1 MMPRKP
7 FAVVLAVM
15 PLLLFMS
22 AKETGRPSAAMD
34 LAGKAVNFAILFGG
48 LAFVLRKPLAAML
61 RKRSADIRD
70 DIRLADEG
78 SAEAAKKYQGSETR
92 LAGLEGDVL
101 RMKSEAE
108 EEARREKDRIARLAA
123 EESDRIKQFTG
134 QEIDE
139 QGRAGLRE
147 LKAYAAEKATALARE
162 RIRKRLTA
170 EGQAALIDKSIERL
184 SKLHEKP
191 GPR

>member
-7 FAVVLAVM
+7 FGVVLAAL

-22 AKETGRPSAAMD
+22 AGEAGRPSDALD

-61 RKRSADIRD
+61 RKRSADVRD
-70 DIRLADEG
+70 AIRLADEE
-78 SAEAAKKYQGSETR
+78 SAEAAKKYEGSETR

-101 RMKSEAE
+101 RLKNEAE
-108 EEARREKDRIARLAA
+108 EDARRERARIAQLAA
-123 EESDRIKQFTG
+123 EESDRVRQFTG

-139 QGRAGLRE
+139 QVRAGVRE
-147 LKAYAAEKATALARE
+147 LRAHAAEQATALARE
-162 RIRKRLTA
+162 RIRKRLTS

-184 SKLHEKP
+184 SKLHEKS

>member
-7 FAVVLAVM
+7 FAVVLTVL

-22 AKETGRPSAAMD
+22 AGEAGRPSTAMD
-34 LAGKAVNFAILFGG
+34 FAGKVVNFVILFGG

-70 DIRLADEG
+70 TIRLADEG
-78 SAEAAKKYQGSETR
+78 SAEAAKKYEGSEAR

-101 RMKSEAE
+101 QLKNEAE
-108 EEARREKDRIARLAA
+108 EDARMEKDRIARLAA
-123 EESDRIKQFTG
+123 EESDRVRQFTG

-139 QGRAGLRE
+139 QVRAGAGELR
-147 LKAYAAEKATALARE
+147 AYAAEQATALARE

-170 EGQAALIDKSIERL
+170 EGQAALINKSIERL
-184 SKLHEKP
+184 SRFYEKS
-191 GPR
+191 GSR